1 MPVFRSIVFS
11 AVLAGLIVGAFI
23 SVVQFFGIVPLIQQS
38 EVYERKAA
46 APAAAPTAHNHAD
59 KKGSESE
66 WEPEPGFQR
75 HAFTFAA
82 NILTAIGFALL
93 LTGIYAVRR
102 RTVPWREGMFWGL
115 AGFAVFTVA
124 PSLGLPPELPGM
136 PVADL
141 AARQIWW
148 IGTAGATAIALWL
161 WFFRS
166 EAWAAV
172 LGLALI
178 ALPHL
183 IGAPVAPEFHSDVP
197 AALSHRF
204 VVVVTI
210 TSLVFWVFLGVC
222 SSVTFGRMGRALMTT
237 ELRQR

>member
-23 SVVQFFGIVPLIQQS
+23 SVVQFFGTVPLIQQS
-38 EVYERKAA
+38 EVYERKSA
-46 APAAAPTAHNHAD
+46 APATHAHAD
-59 KKGSESE
+59 HAKGSESE

-75 HAFTFAA
+75 NAFTFAA

-93 LTGIYAVRR
+93 LTGIYAIRGRAVS
-102 RTVPWREGMFWGL
+102 WREGMFWGL

-124 PSLGLPPELPGM
+124 PGLGLPPELPGM

-141 AARQIWW
+141 TARQVWW
-148 IGTAGATAIALWL
+148 IGAAAATAIALWL

-166 EAWAAV
+166 ESWAAV

-178 ALPHL
+178 VLPHL
-183 IGAPVAPEFHSDVP
+183 IGAPVPPEFHSDVP
-197 AALSHRF
+197 TALSHRF
-204 VVVVTI
+204 VVVVTV

-222 SSVTFGRMGRALMTT
+222 SSVAFGRMGRALVTT
-237 ELRQR
+237 E